1 MESCFCLPAAHPEQ
15 CSPQCFH
22 FITVKGTI
30 TFSSKHC
37 SQLQYLPP
45 RKSNKM
51 SSYFKHLT
59 WRLLQSTSLWLFIWL
74 RLFFLSNWEYRL
86 LTVQTQRTF
95 FFWHTFTLPP
105 APPLHVILNECTLTL
120 LKHLWWWIMHHVIT
134 IGQFLLL
141 TYLQL
146 QNGLAL
152 KWNWKRI
159 AGTATRKESMRREGS
174 DWERYSATRR
184 KQSKRK
190 ISSERKQKHIQWWH
204 KCAHICSLEGGTT
217 HTRLIPEKQQKY
229 WSKNHKDITYQR
241 ARLLVITHYSYEKLV
256 DAVETMSKQKIENQ
270 REGGSKSPWGTIMPR
285 QGFLF
290 THAWQRHL
298 VAQHPAL
305 LWASV
310 TQPIVQTPPLNY

>member
-1 MESCFCLPAAHPEQ
+1 
-15 CSPQCFH
+15 
-22 FITVKGTI
+22 
-30 TFSSKHC
+30 
-37 SQLQYLPP
+37 
-45 RKSNKM
+45 
-51 SSYFKHLT
+51 
-59 WRLLQSTSLWLFIWL
+59 
-74 RLFFLSNWEYRL
+74 
-86 LTVQTQRTF
+86 
-95 FFWHTFTLPP
+95 
-105 APPLHVILNECTLTL
+105 
-120 LKHLWWWIMHHVIT
+120 
-134 IGQFLLL
+134 
-141 TYLQL
+141 
-146 QNGLAL
+146 
-152 KWNWKRI
+152 
-159 AGTATRKESMRREGS
+159 MRREGS

-204 KCAHICSLEGGTT
+204 KCAHTCSLEGGT
-217 HTRLIPEKQQKY
+217 HTRLILEKQQKY

-241 ARLLVITHYSYEKLV
+241 TRLLVITHYSYEKLV

-310 TQPIVQTPPLNY
+310 TQPIVQNAPAELLSNTELLLMTLREWVELSKRKEAKINNIYIYI